1 MSTVADQ
8 VKGGGF
14 ILKPANKSEIFMPES
29 MTEEQ
34 AMVVKSTRDFV
45 TNEMRPIR
53 ARIEAKEAGL
63 AESVFLKM
71 GELGLLGAHMPEQ
84 YGGSELDANTI
95 ALMLTVI
102 GDMGSFNTPY
112 AAHTGIGM
120 LPILYFGTEAQKE
133 KYLPPMITGEL
144 IGSYC
149 LTEPTSGSDA
159 LSAKTQAVYDE
170 ADKTYVLNGQKMWIS
185 NAGYAG
191 IFIVF
196 AQVDGDKFT
205 AFIVPREAEGLT
217 LGAEEEKLG
226 IHGSSTRQVYLE
238 DVKVPEGAVLGEIGK
253 GHLIAFNV
261 LNMGRFKLGAMC
273 ACGSIYCLKI
283 STEYAKQRVQFG
295 TPIASFGAIQEKLAW
310 MAVRTAALQSATFRI
325 SSQLTKMIESLKS
338 DGVDPGMAK
347 LSAAKEFAVECS
359 IIKVAGS
366 EAIDFIA
373 DETVQVFGGM
383 GYSEEAEPAQ
393 IYRDARIN
401 RIYEGTNEINRLLIV
416 DQLFKKGMKGEL
428 PLMQVLMSGLETPD
442 LDHYSQE
449 AHVIR
454 EVIVKL
460 LGYVG
465 RRQMSAGMD
474 LEKEQEVTMALSDIG
489 IALYMLESLWMRK
502 ERRKDL
508 GLEDQEAWEAMY
520 KLQAL
525 RSVQTT
531 HTSAFKVLSRLFKG
545 EELQSKSMKIMAM
558 AGLPDVDVVELQRT
572 VASTVIERD
581 GKLF

>member
-1 MSTVADQ
+1 MSVVADQ

-34 AMVVKSTRDFV
+34 AMVVKSTKDFIK
-45 TNEMRPIR
+45 NEIKPVMK
-53 ARIEAKEAGL
+53 RIEAKEAGL
-63 AESVFLKM
+63 AESIFLKM
-71 GELGLLGAHMPEQ
+71 GELGLLGAHMPVQ

-133 KYLPPMITGEL
+133 KYLPPMISGEL
-144 IGSYC
+144 IASYC

-159 LSAKTQAVYDE
+159 LSAKTQAVYNADE
-170 ADKTYVLNGQKMWIS
+170 KSYVLNGQKMWIS

-205 AFIVPREAEGLT
+205 AFIIPREAEGLT

-226 IHGSSTRQVYLE
+226 IHGSSTRQVFLE
-238 DVKVPEGAVLGEIGK
+238 NVKVPEDAVLGEIGK
-253 GHLIAFNV
+253 GHQIAFNV
-261 LNMGRFKLGAMC
+261 LNMGRFKLGALC
-273 ACGSIYCLKI
+273 ACGAKYCLNI

-325 SSQLTKMIESLKS
+325 SSQLTKMIEALKK
-338 DGVDPGMAK
+338 DGMDPGMAK
-347 LSAAKEFAVECS
+347 LAAAKEFAVECS

-428 PLMQVLMSGLETPD
+428 PLMQVLMSGLEAPD
-442 LDHYSQE
+442 VEDYSRE
-449 AHVIR
+449 AHAIR

-465 RRQMSAGMD
+465 RRQMSDGLD

-489 IALYMLESLWMRK
+489 IAQYMLESLWLRK
-502 ERRKDL
+502 EGRKAL
-508 GLEDQEAWEAMY
+508 GLDDGEAWEAMY
-520 KLQAL
+520 NLQAV
-525 RSVQTT
+525 RSIQNTQIA
-531 HTSAFKVLSRLFKG
+531 AFKVLSRLFMG
-545 EELQSKSMKIMAM
+545 EELQEKSMKIMAM
-558 AGLPDVDVVELQRT
+558 AGMPDVDLVELQRT
-572 VASTVIERD
+572 VASKVIDKD
-581 GKLF
+581 GRLF